1 MYFSISDDATVLM
14 NVAFIVDANA
24 FASSVFPVPG
34 GPYSRTPFGAL
45 IPTRWKNSGFV
56 RGSSMT

>member
-1 MYFSISDDATVLM
+1 MK
-14 NVAFIVDANA
+14 VAFIVDASA
-24 FASSVFPVPG
+24 FARSVLPVPG